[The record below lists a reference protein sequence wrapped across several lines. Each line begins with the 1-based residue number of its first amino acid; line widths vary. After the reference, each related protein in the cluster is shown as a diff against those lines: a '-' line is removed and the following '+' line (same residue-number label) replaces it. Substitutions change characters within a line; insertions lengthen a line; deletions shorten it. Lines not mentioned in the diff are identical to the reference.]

1 MSSGPPMGFCSSSAF
16 DSALF
21 CFGFMFNASN
31 LMWST
36 IGCQM
41 FVDCVGSDQLFIDS
55 SFVSKYY
62 VCEFLE
68 LEVFLC
74 SPNVFG
80 EYLDPY
86 ISLGLE

>member
-1 MSSGPPMGFCSSSAF
+1 MSSDLPMGFCSSSAF
-16 DSALF
+16 DSAPF

-31 LMWST
+31 LVWST

-41 FVDCVGSDQLFIDS
+41 FIDCVGSDQLFIDS
-55 SFVSKYY
+55 YFVFKY

-74 SPNVFG
+74 NPNVFG
-80 EYLDPY
+80 EYFDLY
-86 ISLGLE
+86 ISLGFE

>member
-1 MSSGPPMGFCSSSAF
+1 
-16 DSALF
+16 
-21 CFGFMFNASN
+21 
-31 LMWST
+31 
-36 IGCQM
+36 M

-55 SFVSKYY
+55 SFVSKY

-80 EYLDPY
+80 EYFDPY